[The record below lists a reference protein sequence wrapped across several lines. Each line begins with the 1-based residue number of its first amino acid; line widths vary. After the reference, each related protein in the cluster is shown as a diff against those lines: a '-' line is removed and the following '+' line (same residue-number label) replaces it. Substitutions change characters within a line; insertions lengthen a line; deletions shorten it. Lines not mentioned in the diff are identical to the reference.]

1 MSNAMHKIKKPP
13 IKGRRL
19 PMKAIL
25 KTNIIITQKGLSKQS
40 FSEIP
45 SGYVHI
51 AYMALNSISLW
62 NSQGLLAVDILYQ
75 IKKAPANAETRPL
88 LP

>member
-1 MSNAMHKIKKPP
+1 MQVFSEEYQPFYSIIPQSEFITIKKPP

-25 KTNIIITQKGLSKQS
+25 KTNTIITQKKPQ
-40 FSEIP
+40 
-45 SGYVHI
+45 H
-51 AYMALNSISLW
+51 
-62 NSQGLLAVDILYQ
+62 
-75 IKKAPANAETRPL
+75 NAEARPL

>member
-25 KTNIIITQKGLSKQS
+25 KTNTIITQKNKKPMLRTYLSIVDAWGLS
-40 FSEIP
+40 FH
-45 SGYVHI
+45 VH
-51 AYMALNSISLW
+51 YNT
-62 NSQGLLAVDILYQ
+62 N
-75 IKKAPANAETRPL
+75 K
-88 LP
+88 

>member
-25 KTNIIITQKGLSKQS
+25 KTNIIITQKKPQHNAEASTTT
-40 FSEIP
+40 
-45 SGYVHI
+45 
-51 AYMALNSISLW
+51 AMISLL
-62 NSQGLLAVDILYQ
+62 QCEG
-75 IKKAPANAETRPL
+75 R
-88 LP
+88 